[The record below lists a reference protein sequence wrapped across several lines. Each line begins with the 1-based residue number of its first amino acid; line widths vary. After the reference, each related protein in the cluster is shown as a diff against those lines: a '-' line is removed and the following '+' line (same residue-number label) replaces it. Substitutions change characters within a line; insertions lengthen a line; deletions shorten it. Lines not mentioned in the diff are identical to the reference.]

1 MHSLIAKIFFAYW
14 LAAGVAII
22 YSDLQPHKLIHT
34 PELSDALDT
43 SLTINGQSLVDAYR
57 TGKCSNPALWP
68 AQGTDAI
75 GLVSVDGKMLCG
87 NLDASRLTRLIAAAN
102 SGNKRITRDFT
113 HYQVIAVPVV
123 GRDGARYI
131 LLVKSRYTSA
141 LQVFGFLPGTKT
153 LEISIVVTFFL
164 AILIVLPLRRLRAAA
179 RQIADGNLDARVSA
193 GFFAR
198 ALERVGLRDDIDGLM
213 HDFNGMAVRLQSHVK
228 GQQLLL
234 RDVSHELRSPL
245 ARLAV
250 ALELARDTTRENVSG
265 AVRAHLDRI
274 ELESVRLN
282 SLIGH
287 ILSFSYIESI
297 RDLHH
302 SVDLSLTSLVNEL
315 LPDVQYEAE
324 GRQCHIV
331 TSTPRDCIVSGD
343 SDMLRHALE
352 NIVRNAIR
360 YSPTGGTVEINVT
373 PEQNNG
379 QSSAVLR
386 VSDTGPGVAEE
397 KLSLILNPF
406 YRASDVRRGPSN
418 GFGIGLAIA
427 DRAAHLHAGKIV
439 ARNREGGGLVVEL
452 SLPLA
457 AMAS

>member
-1 MHSLIAKIFFAYW
+1 MHSLIAKIFLAYW

-22 YSDLQPHKLIHT
+22 FADLQPHKLVHT

-43 SLTINGQSLVDAYR
+43 SLAINGRSLIDAYR
-57 TGKCSNPALWP
+57 TGQCSTANQWHSNVS
-68 AQGTDAI
+68 DAI
-75 GLVSVDGKMLCG
+75 GLVSTDARPLCG
-87 NLDASRLTRLIAAAN
+87 DIAPTGFERLI
-102 SGNKRITRDFT
+102 TRAKTTNQRTTCDFAR
-113 HYQVIAVPVV
+113 YQVIALPII
-123 GRDGARYI
+123 GPDGARYI
-131 LLVKSRYTSA
+131 LLVKSSYTST
-141 LQVFGFLPGTKT
+141 LQVFGFLPGSKT
-153 LEISIVVTFFL
+153 IEISVVVTFFL

-179 RQIADGNLDARVSA
+179 RQIAGGNLDARVNA
-193 GFFAR
+193 GFFSR
-198 ALERVGLRDDIDGLM
+198 LLGHLGMRDDIDGLL
-213 HDFNGMAVRLQSHVK
+213 HDFNGMAGRLQSLVNA
-228 GQQLLL
+228 QQLLL

-250 ALELARDTTRENVSG
+250 ALELARDISQKGTSG
-265 AVRAHLDRI
+265 QVHTHLDRI
-274 ELESVRLN
+274 ERESVRLN

-302 SVDLSLTSLVNEL
+302 SVELSLSSLVQEL

-324 GRQCHIV
+324 NRDCRIV
-331 TSTPRDCIVSGD
+331 TSTAHDCIVSGD

-360 YSPTGGTVEINVT
+360 YSPPGGTVEINVA
-373 PEQNNG
+373 PYESEG
-379 QSSAVLR
+379 RPSAVLR
-386 VSDTGPGVAEE
+386 VSDTGPGVAED

-406 YRASDVRRGPSN
+406 YRAGDSRRGSSN

-427 DRAAHLHAGKIV
+427 DRAAHLHAGQIV
-439 ARNREGGGLVVEL
+439 ARNREGGGLVVEM

-457 AMAS
+457 TSFS